1 VARQDGRALDHGTLA
16 AIRRRAVER
25 VQAGESPEV
34 VVRALGFSRA
44 CIYDWLAR
52 YRAGGWDA
60 LRAKPVPGRPRTLT
74 GPQIR
79 WIYTT
84 VTQKNPLQLKFE
96 FALWTRAMI
105 RTLIRRRFRR
115 SLSVAS
121 VGRWLRQLGLT
132 GQRPLTRAFQQDP
145 VRVQRWLAEEYP
157 PIKALAKATGAAI
170 FFADEAGVRSDS
182 HAGPTWAPRGQT
194 PVVRVTGARFGL
206 NMISAVSARGQLR
219 FMIVEGKVDAARF
232 CQFLQRLLVRA
243 RRPIFLIVDGHPVH
257 RAARVTAFVAATRG
271 RLRLFALP
279 PYSPEL
285 NPDEHVWNEVKYHGL
300 GRQTLTGPRDLK
312 TKVLSHLRRL
322 QQHPRKIRAFFQAPS
337 TVYAA

>member
-1 VARQDGRALDHGTLA
+1 LE

-52 YRAGGWDA
+52 YRVGGWDA

-115 SLSVAS
+115 TLSVAS
-121 VGRWLRQLGLT
+121 VGRLLRQLGLT
-132 GQRPLTRAFQQDP
+132 CQRPLTRAFQQDP
-145 VRVQRWLAEEYP
+145 ARVQRWLAEEYP
-157 PIKALAKATGAAI
+157 QIKALAKATGAAI
-170 FFADEAGVRSDS
+170 FFGDEAGVRSDY
-182 HAGPTWAPRGQT
+182 HAGTTWAPRGQT

-219 FMIVEGKVDAARF
+219 FMIVNGTVDAARF
-232 CQFLQRLLVRA
+232 CASWSEPGGPSCSSWMGIPCTGRPASPRSWPPPGGVCACSRSRRTRLSSIRTSMSGTRSSTTAWAGRPSRA
-243 RRPIFLIVDGHPVH
+243 LAI
-257 RAARVTAFVAATRG
+257 
-271 RLRLFALP
+271 
-279 PYSPEL
+279 
-285 NPDEHVWNEVKYHGL
+285 
-300 GRQTLTGPRDLK
+300 
-312 TKVLSHLRRL
+312 
-322 QQHPRKIRAFFQAPS
+322 
-337 TVYAA
+337 